1 MQNLIKD
8 IKKPNEFFRF
18 LRKYVLNKYI
28 ITIFLFL
35 IWMVFFDST
44 SFLVINEID
53 NTIAKNEKELAHY
66 KSEYEKNNSFYEKL
80 MNSKSEKEKFAR
92 ENYFMKK
99 PNEEIFI
106 IVVDSSNV
114 AKNNKP

>member
-1 MQNLIKD
+1 MKNLIKD

-18 LRKYVLNKYI
+18 LKKYVLNKYVL
-28 ITIFLFL
+28 TIFLFL
-35 IWMVFFDST
+35 IWMIFFDNN

-53 NTIAKNEKELAHY
+53 SNITKNEQQLMHY
-66 KSEYEKNNSFYEKL
+66 KSEYEKNNTFYEKL
-80 MNSKSEKEKFAR
+80 MNNESAKEKFAR

-106 IVVDSSNV
+106 IVVDST
-114 AKNNKP
+114 KTK